1 MKNTRKNSHVLNIF
15 LIFFL
20 LFTFTVSAQEYDKK
34 FDEKNR
40 MTMVQKGD
48 KFGFLDDIGDLQ
60 VPIIYDEAYNYNDGG
75 YAIVKKDGKYGII
88 NRYSDV
94 VLPLS
99 YDDIFPSISENLFI
113 VLNNKLFGVVN
124 FMKNPVVVLEPQFT
138 KMKEFNGN
146 LIAIAVKNG
155 KYGIVDEYGEII
167 TDFKYD
173 RIYDFKQPATT
184 FKIIDADGKA
194 KYGVINSLGKVKG
207 NLYDGI
213 GNFDSSGRAIMR
225 IGVKYGMVGMSGSEM
240 LEPIYN
246 GIDPVVDG
254 KMLVL
259 KNGKFGLLDE
269 FDEWE
274 DYTGEITYDTI
285 ITANKGDGLTPVKKW
300 LTYGYID
307 ESGKLAIPMVFEGY
321 TKFEHG
327 LALIVFNGKYGLI
340 NTKSQFVGKAEYEK
354 VDGWKDGVYT
364 VMKDGV
370 WGTVDKTGIF
380 KKKLTAEELAA
391 QETEG
396 DLIANIQASYN
407 KIKEEEEKRNEVVY
421 VAPKDLIELTFTEGK
436 KVGTTEKLYDFT
448 KVDTLYYTNENKQ
461 LAFIKEGDKFA
472 TVNGFLKVYNT
483 DETPDKGGFTMRK
496 IEKVNGKYAELKSN
510 NTLIRENFDSYS
522 KGFIMNS
529 FVKDKDGYMACS
541 PLELDFFDA
550 EGSMLKSYQS
560 STHILVSATAIPGT
574 NKYVVLG
581 VRGVNKA
588 PSYNEKRGQIFGIS
602 IFDKDLEQYSEF
614 IEIRNMYYESWNI
627 NSQSTRVLIT
637 QDNEILM
644 TFNRMDPNGNA
655 SWGSDDQHI
664 SKLDLDKLVNENKLE
679 YLWHVQF
686 DDYKVRNIV
695 VKTDGS
701 ISGLLASPGSGELVS
716 FTANANAQSKSE
728 FTNSIRCKKTA
739 EGKDQGLNYH
749 KGNFE
754 LKNGKWITAGVGDP
768 DFGYNNTIVLCY
780 YDSDMSLIRQYRIP
794 TKFNDF
800 HLSEESYTYDVKS
813 QYGYFGQDQDGATA
827 FGGITGLKRPTM
839 ETNSKDFNELNF
851 DNFVY
856 QIIPGETENEIYLMT
871 AYAIIKIDLTKF
883 VECKLKGK
891 IIDWGS
897 STSDDSSDDSDDSNS
912 SSSTTSS
919 SSTNGTK
926 TNTASSS
933 SNSTSKE
940 KEFSGSVYFKYDMSG
955 KDRPGEKLYIHSG
968 SNASTITST
977 TPGSKATARCEKGK
991 VYYSFTGKKSDMKE
1005 FMELS
1010 VDDCGKTFNYTD
1022 FK

>member
-1 MKNTRKNSHVLNIF
+1 MKSTKGKLQSLNIF

-20 LFTFTVSAQEYDKK
+20 LFTFSVSAQEYDKK

-48 KFGFLDDIGDLQ
+48 KFGFLDDIGDLI

-124 FMKNPVVVLEPQFT
+124 FMKNPVVVFEPQFT

-240 LEPIYN
+240 IEPIYN

-354 VDGWKDGVYT
+354 VGSWKDGVYE

-391 QETEG
+391 QETEV
-396 DLIANIQASYN
+396 DLVGSIQDTYN
-407 KIKEEEEKRNEVVY
+407 KMQEEERKRNEVVY
-421 VAPKDLIELTFTEGK
+421 TPPKGLITLSPTK
-436 KVGTTEKLYDFT
+436 AKLVGTTSKIYNFT
-448 KVDTLYYTNENKQ
+448 KVDTLHYENSYKQ
-461 LAFIKEGDKFA
+461 LACIKSGDEFA
-472 TVNGFLKVYNT
+472 VISGIAKEYDNDRDEYPTKGGYIMSKLNKTNGKYERGDYSSYNLVSNFK
-483 DETPDKGGFTMRK
+483 DYSGGFTQ
-496 IEKVNGKYAELKSN
+496 
-510 NTLIRENFDSYS
+510 
-522 KGFIMNS
+522 NS
-529 FVKDKDGYMACS
+529 FVKNSDGYFDCNPMSLIFYDKDGKYLS
-541 PLELDFFDA
+541 
-550 EGSMLKSYQS
+550 
-560 STHILVSATAIPGT
+560 TAISNRYIFFSAVEVPNT
-574 NKYVVLG
+574 NKYVFLAITGVTKTGYDGQKLG
-581 VRGVNKA
+581 LGL
-588 PSYNEKRGQIFGIS
+588 Y
-602 IFDKDLEQYSEF
+602 DKDKNEFTHFKEIDNFSSVSWKMSPYSTKVF
-614 IEIRNMYYESWNI
+614 I
-627 NSQSTRVLIT
+627 TP
-637 QDNEILM
+637 DNKIFF
-644 TFNRMDPNGNA
+644 TYAPNDNNGRSSAGDYQRMNK
-655 SWGSDDQHI
+655 I
-664 SKLDLDKLVNENKLE
+664 DLDKFVTNGELSYEWYTLNDDFFFRSLE
-679 YLWHVQF
+679 INSDGTMKGF
-686 DDYKVRNIV
+686 MTSDDYNYEV
-695 VKTDGS
+695 
-701 ISGLLASPGSGELVS
+701 AS
-716 FTANANAQSKSE
+716 FTANVNAKTRDE
-728 FTNSIRCKKTA
+728 FTSSIKIISSA
-739 EGKDQGLNYH
+739 ETEDQMTPY
-749 KGNFE
+749 FISSFP
-754 LKNGKWITAGVGDP
+754 LKNGKWMTVGPGDWR
-768 DFGYNNTIVLCY
+768 DGYQSTIALCY
-780 YDSDMSLIRQYRIP
+780 YNSDMSLIRQYRIP
-794 TKFNDF
+794 TKFEDF
-800 HLSEESYTYDVKS
+800 HNRDGNYEVN
-813 QYGYFGQDQDGATA
+813 GINGGFGIDGDGASA
-827 FGGITGLKRPTM
+827 YYGISCVTHKDM
-839 ETNSKDFNELNF
+839 ETNAEVFYDMNYRNC
-851 DNFVY
+851 VY

-871 AYAIIKIDLTKF
+871 AYAIMKIDLTKF
-883 VECKLKGK
+883 EECKLKGK
-891 IIDWGS
+891 IPDYS
-897 STSDDSSDDSDDSNS
+897 SDSSDDSSDDSSSDDGGSNTG
-912 SSSTTSS
+912 SSTSN
-919 SSTNGTK
+919 TNSTK
-926 TNTASSS
+926 TNST
-933 SNSTSKE
+933 SNSGSTTKE
-940 KEFSGSVYFKYDMSG
+940 KEYTGSVYFKYDMMGSNSAPE
-955 KDRPGEKLYIHSG
+955 RLYIHYG
-968 SNASTITST
+968 SNGAYKTST
-977 TPGSKATARCEKGK
+977 TKGSAATVKCQKGK
-991 VYYSFTGKKSDMKE
+991 VYYSLTGEKSDMKE
-1005 FMELS
+1005 FMEMT
-1010 VDDCGKTFNYTD
+1010 VDDCGKTFKYTD